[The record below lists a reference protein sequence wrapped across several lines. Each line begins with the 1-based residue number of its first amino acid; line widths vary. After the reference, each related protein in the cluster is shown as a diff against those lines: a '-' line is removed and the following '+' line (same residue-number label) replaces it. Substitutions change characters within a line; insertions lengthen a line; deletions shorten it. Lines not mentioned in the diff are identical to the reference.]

1 MCIADLWMTFNLPV
15 LLCVYGF
22 GHFLIILYF
31 FINSLVF
38 KNYHFLMVSNDLAK
52 SVKSSQKSKK
62 MKSSDVLT
70 GIGHM
75 PSSRVLH
82 EWPFPCD
89 SMVCGHLRWKMACR
103 ACFKS
108 GHCPGKGNDQ
118 HFYLRSQG
126 WYLWN
131 FAQQVFFQCRW
142 PQTIESQGNGHS
154 CKTLLLGIWPIP
166 VKTSDDFNFIDFWLD
181 FTDFATW

>member
-1 MCIADLWMTFNLPV
+1 
-15 LLCVYGF
+15 
-22 GHFLIILYF
+22 
-31 FINSLVF
+31 
-38 KNYHFLMVSNDLAK
+38 
-52 SVKSSQKSKK
+52 

-70 GIGHM
+70 VIRHM
-75 PSSRVLH
+75 PSSRVLL

-154 CKTLLLGIWPIP
+154 CKTLLLGIWPIT
-166 VKTSDDFNFIDFWLD
+166 VKTSDDFIFYRFLTGIHWFCYMVDHLKPYKFWYCFYKRVQEKENLKENQ
-181 FTDFATW
+181 

>member
-1 MCIADLWMTFNLPV
+1 MYIADLWMAWHLTYRFFFACMILAVFLSFSLSSLRGLQCDPLT
-15 LLCVYGF
+15 LLF
-22 GHFLIILYF
+22 
-31 FINSLVF
+31 
-38 KNYHFLMVSNDLAK
+38 YHFWMVSNDLAK
-52 SVKSSQKSKK
+52 SVKS
-62 MKSSDVLT
+62 VNLT

-89 SMVCGHLRWKMACR
+89 FMVCGHLRWKMACR

-108 GHCPGKGNDQ
+108 GHCPGKGNGQ

-154 CKTLLLGIWPIP
+154 CKTLVLGIWPIP
-166 VKTSDDFNFIDFWLD
+166 VKTSDDFIFIDFWLG